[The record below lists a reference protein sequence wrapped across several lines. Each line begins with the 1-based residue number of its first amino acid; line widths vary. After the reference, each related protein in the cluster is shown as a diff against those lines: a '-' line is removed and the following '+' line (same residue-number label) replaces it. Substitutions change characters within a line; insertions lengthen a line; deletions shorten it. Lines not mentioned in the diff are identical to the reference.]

1 MNSRGIDGRT
11 PLHHVADNGRLKL
24 FEYCSRAMR
33 DDGFTPLFGVSRS
46 GNTTG
51 LLLLLGHNADEH
63 VRDKKGTTPLHHAAG
78 NDDLEAARIL
88 LERNAKSM
96 SVMTMGSPFLRASE
110 TEVGASM
117 FCGYCSTTTQMS
129 LSVTTL
135 EPPHCISQRS
145 AVTPILLVYYLNA
158 VQRSARRIALNSH
171 FQVHHTSVI
180 RRQCWTT
187 IPMSTLTT
195 GE

>member
-1 MNSRGIDGRT
+1 M
-11 PLHHVADNGRLKL
+11 
-24 FEYCSRAMR
+24 
-33 DDGFTPLFGVSRS
+33 
-46 GNTTG
+46 
-51 LLLLLGHNADEH
+51 LLLLGHNADEH
-63 VRDKKGTTPLHHAAG
+63 VRDKMGMTPLHHAAG

-145 AVTPILLVYYLNA
+145 AVTPILLVYYLKA

-171 FQVHHTSVI
+171 FQVHRRMDTSVI